1 MNLFGKVLLFVT
13 LGFFD
18 FYCFEG
24 STKDTLLTCFLLAVI
39 IQVALSV
46 IFGTVFSISNIA
58 LNMIGG
64 LIGVFMSNSLIEK
77 INLRFC

>member
-1 MNLFGKVLLFVT
+1 MLVFGLLVFTALLFV
-13 LGFFD
+13 
-18 FYCFEG
+18 
-24 STKDTLLTCFLLAVI
+24 LL
-39 IQVALSV
+39 V
-46 IFGTVFSISNIA
+46 IFSGVFSISDIA

>member
-1 MNLFGKVLLFVT
+1 MLP
-13 LGFFD
+13 
-18 FYCFEG
+18 
-24 STKDTLLTCFLLAVI
+24 CFLLAVI
-39 IQVALSV
+39 IQVAVSV
-46 IFGTVFSISNIA
+46 MFGTVFSISYIA